1 MFHSH
6 FTVIALLAWRGL
18 KQHAF
23 SAFVAVFTISM
34 AGGLFLS
41 TWKIKEETLKAFSNS
56 SGGFDAVLGA
66 RGSELKLILNAM
78 FHLEES
84 PGNLSWEQYE
94 FIRDAVEVKKAYP
107 IAVGDNYHGY
117 RLVGTLPELF
127 HKHEWKEG
135 SKYEVQQGGRIFTE
149 NAKEALVGDF
159 VARKLGLS
167 VGSKFHPYHGLDF
180 DENSR
185 HQETYVVVGLLEPT
199 GTPSDRVIWI
209 PIKGIQQ
216 MEGHDPAFAQ
226 SVSAVLLKLKGAAAG
241 FRLHM
246 KYNKQGN
253 QATLVW
259 PVAATLARFFDRL
272 SWFEDILALVAFFVA
287 LVGALIIFATL
298 RTVMNEKKRE
308 YAILRCLG
316 ASRLVVTCVVLAQ
329 SLFLSL
335 AGIIGAFLAYG
346 GIGLTA
352 SRLIRE
358 KTGVVMDPLSLPTLN
373 KEKEYESLWHL
384 VQEEGYES
392 LWPLVEPFLPL
403 LLLVLVIFLIGFVS
417 GLLPALQA
425 YRSSLSENLSRKS

>member
-1 MFHSH
+1 M
-6 FTVIALLAWRGL
+6 VIALLAWRGL

-23 SAFVAVFTISM
+23 SSFVAAFTISM

-41 TWKIKEETLKAFSNS
+41 TWKIKEEAQKAFNNS

-66 RGSELKLILNAM
+66 RGSKLQLILNAM
-78 FHLEES
+78 FHLEAS

-94 FIRDAVEVKKAYP
+94 LIRDTRGVKEAYP
-107 IAVGDNYHGY
+107 IAVGDNYYGY

-127 HKHEWKEG
+127 RNHEWKKG
-135 SKYEVQQGGRIFTE
+135 RKYEVQDGRIFSAD
-149 NAKEALVGDF
+149 AKEALVGDF
-159 VARKLGLS
+159 AARKLGLS
-167 VGSKFHPYHGLDF
+167 VGSQFHPYHGLDF
-180 DENSR
+180 DEKKR
-185 HQETYVVVGLLEPT
+185 HQDTYVVVGLLEPT

-209 PIKGIQQ
+209 PIKGIQK
-216 MEGHDPAFAQ
+216 MEGHDPAAAQ
-226 SVSAVLLKLKGAAAG
+226 SVSAVLLSLKGAAG
-241 FRLHM
+241 FHLDM

-259 PVAATLARFFDRL
+259 PVAAELASFFDKL

-287 LVGALIIFATL
+287 LVGSLIIFATL

-346 GIGLTA
+346 GIGFTA
-352 SRLIRE
+352 ARLIRE
-358 KTGVVMDPLSLPTLN
+358 KTGVVMDPLSFVTLDQ
-373 KEKEYESLWHL
+373 EKEWKSLWPL
-384 VQEEGYES
+384 VQEKGYEA

-403 LLLVLVIFLIGFVS
+403 LVLVFGIFVIGFVS
-417 GLLPALQA
+417 GLIPALQA
-425 YRSSLSENLSRKS
+425 YRSSLSDNLSPKS

>member
-1 MFHSH
+1 MFQSP
-6 FTVIALLAWRGL
+6 FIVIALLAWRGL

-23 SAFVAVFTISM
+23 SSFVAVFTISM

-41 TWKIKEETLKAFSNS
+41 TWKIKEETQKAFNNS
-56 SGGFDAVLGA
+56 SGGFNAVLGA
-66 RGSELKLILNAM
+66 RGSKLQLILNAM
-78 FHLEES
+78 FHLEAS

-94 FIRDAVEVKKAYP
+94 LIRDTRGVKEAYP

-127 HKHEWKEG
+127 EKHEWKKG
-135 SKYEVQQGGRIFTE
+135 RKYEIQGNGRIFGE

-159 VARKLGLS
+159 AARKLGLS
-167 VGSKFHPYHGLDF
+167 IGSKFHPYHGLDF
-180 DENSR
+180 DESKR
-185 HQETYVVVGLLEPT
+185 HQDTYVVVGILEPT

-209 PIKGIQQ
+209 PIKGIQH
-216 MEGHDPAFAQ
+216 MEGHDPAAAQ
-226 SVSAVLLKLKGAAAG
+226 SVSAVLLSLKGAAG
-241 FRLHM
+241 FQLEM

-259 PVAATLARFFDRL
+259 PVAATLASFFDRL

-287 LVGALIIFATL
+287 IVGALIIFATL

-308 YAILRCLG
+308 FAILRCLG

-335 AGIIGAFLAYG
+335 AGIIGAFLAYV
-346 GIGLTA
+346 GIGFTA
-352 SRLIRE
+352 ARLIRE
-358 KTGVVMDPLSLPTLN
+358 KTGVVMDPLSLVTIDQ
-373 KEKEYESLWHL
+373 EKEWESLWSL
-384 VQEEGYES
+384 VQEEGYEA

-403 LLLVLVIFLIGFVS
+403 LILVLGIFVIGFVS
-417 GLLPALQA
+417 GLIPALQA
-425 YRSSLSENLSRKS
+425 YRSSLSDNLSPKS

>member
-1 MFHSH
+1 MFQSH
-6 FTVIALLAWRGL
+6 FMVIALLAWRGL

-23 SAFVAVFTISM
+23 SSFVAAFTISM

-41 TWKIKEETLKAFSNS
+41 TWKIKEEAQKAFNNS

-66 RGSELKLILNAM
+66 RGSKLQLILNAM
-78 FHLEES
+78 FHLEAS

-94 FIRDAVEVKKAYP
+94 LIRDTRGVKEAYP
-107 IAVGDNYHGY
+107 IAVGDNYYGY

-127 HKHEWKEG
+127 RNHEWKKG
-135 SKYEVQQGGRIFTE
+135 RKYEVQDGRIFSAD
-149 NAKEALVGDF
+149 AKEALVGDF
-159 VARKLGLS
+159 AARKLGLS
-167 VGSKFHPYHGLDF
+167 VGSQFHPYHGLDF
-180 DENSR
+180 DEKKR
-185 HQETYVVVGLLEPT
+185 HQDTYVVVGLLEPT

-209 PIKGIQQ
+209 PIKGIQK
-216 MEGHDPAFAQ
+216 MEGHDPAAAQ
-226 SVSAVLLKLKGAAAG
+226 SVSAVLLSLKGAAG
-241 FRLHM
+241 FHLDM

-259 PVAATLARFFDRL
+259 PVAAELASFFDKL

-287 LVGALIIFATL
+287 LVGSLIIFATL

-346 GIGLTA
+346 GIGFTA
-352 SRLIRE
+352 ARLIRE
-358 KTGVVMDPLSLPTLN
+358 KTGVVMDPLSFVTLDQ
-373 KEKEYESLWHL
+373 EKEWKSLWPL
-384 VQEEGYES
+384 VQEKGYEA

-403 LLLVLVIFLIGFVS
+403 LVLVFGIFVIGFVS
-417 GLLPALQA
+417 GLIPALQA
-425 YRSSLSENLSRKS
+425 YRSSLSDNLSPKS